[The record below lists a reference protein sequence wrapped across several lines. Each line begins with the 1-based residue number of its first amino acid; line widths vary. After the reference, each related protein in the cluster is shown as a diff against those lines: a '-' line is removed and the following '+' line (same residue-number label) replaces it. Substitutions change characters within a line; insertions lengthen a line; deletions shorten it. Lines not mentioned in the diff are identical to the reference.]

1 MLFGVDMGTEDRGV
15 SCRSAGGFDGLYDY
29 WDGLLIEFTICLYER
44 RAVLLAFTN
53 ASRSKRKAMTNH
65 GGTRVVGLWC
75 S

>member
-44 RAVLLAFTN
+44 KDVLLAFTN
-53 ASRSKRKAMTNH
+53 GSLSKRKTTPYN
-65 GGTRVVGLWC
+65 GDTRVVGLWC